1 MDELECNTI
10 NILTSHSRHR
20 ALHLAQALKMDQTKA
35 TESIAELQRLILK
48 GFDDVL
54 RTLAKQEQLLLNLP
68 QATSKSMPS
77 DPMDGA
83 LHMSSHMSE
92 RSAHSNLGLSNRVP
106 LSPKSS
112 LPIAPLAKQK
122 PGKDFCTFSQVDS
135 QRKREAEQFNAVQV
149 ARMQTHETE
158 QTAATVKKSWTTLT
172 RLVLHPGFD
181 IFFAGVVC
189 ANALFMG
196 IELQIGLTTLQ
207 PIHLL
212 FSAIFL
218 APWKTVW

>member
-1 MDELECNTI
+1 MDE
-10 NILTSHSRHR
+10 
-20 ALHLAQALKMDQTKA
+20 TKA

-48 GFDDVL
+48 GFDDVS
-54 RTLAKQEQLLLNLP
+54 RTLAKHEQLLLNLP
-68 QATSKSMPS
+68 QAKSMPS
-77 DPMDGA
+77 EPMDGV
-83 LHMSSHMSE
+83 LHTSSKMSE
-92 RSAHSNLGLSNRVP
+92 LSAHSNFGLSNRVP

-112 LPIAPLAKQK
+112 LPLAPLAEQN

-149 ARMQTHETE
+149 AGMQTHETE
-158 QTAATVKKSWTTLT
+158 QTASTVKKSWTTLT

-181 IFFAGVVC
+181 IIFAGVVF

-218 APWKTVW
+218 VPWKTVWHSKIFGTSLGNCPKPPKVS